1 MTFWHQ
7 FYRTFTNI
15 ILQGY
20 RCSNIIS
27 DCFHWF
33 RTSGFLGFQV
43 FNILPF
49 SVTFVTIIQGSLVYR
64 CHTLCIVLHH
74 SDNTFTVRCVCVFLI
89 PLVHFFRFFS
99 VCISLFCIYYYL
111 GLIMCS
117 SFFGL
122 IGHQK
127 PLYKEIENWSSLR
140 WGKEVHTDS
149 EQWIH

>member
-1 MTFWHQ
+1 MDTFYGPFSAHIKEVQLHHIFINTSEQPYWNNLPHMIIINQHPPLDCTSKWHFWHQ

-64 CHTLCIVLHH
+64 CHTLCIVLLH
-74 SDNTFTVRCVCVFLI
+74 SENTFTVRCVCVCVFNS
-89 PLVHFFRFFS
+89 F
-99 VCISLFCIYYYL
+99 
-111 GLIMCS
+111 S
-117 SFFGL
+117 SFL
-122 IGHQK
+122 
-127 PLYKEIENWSSLR
+127 
-140 WGKEVHTDS
+140 
-149 EQWIH
+149 